1 MTEST
6 EKSAKPAAAPVAVQ
20 AVLAIGGNLGK
31 RRKTIRSGLKALAA
45 TPGISKVVCS
55 PLVES
60 AAMTEAGVDESKPNY
75 LNGVV
80 QIQTTLKP
88 KELLA
93 EVRRIET
100 EHGRIRLERWGSRT
114 LDIDILTYGDVFKA
128 TKELTIPH
136 PRAFERAFVV
146 VPWALLDPQAIL
158 PGFGSVAELAE
169 PLKDQVWPVK

>member
-1 MTEST
+1 MSE
-6 EKSAKPAAAPVAVQ
+6 PVR

-45 TPGISKVVCS
+45 TKGISKVLCS

-60 AAMTEAGVDESKPNY
+60 SAVTEDGVDDSKPNY
-75 LNGVV
+75 MNGVI
-80 QIQTTLKP
+80 QISTTLKP
-88 KELLA
+88 KELLT
-93 EVRRIET
+93 EIRRIET

-114 LDIDILTYGDVFKA
+114 LDIDIITYGEVLKA

-136 PRAFERAFVV
+136 PRAFERAFVL

-158 PGFGSVAELAE
+158 PGYGKVAELAA
-169 PLKDQVWPVK
+169 PLKDQVWLVK